1 MCKTIDENNHLKF
14 QNWVYMLRYCDF
26 PNLTEKLLIFPKC
39 NGPGAQKPR
48 RN

>member
-1 MCKTIDENNHLKF
+1 MCKTIVVNNYLKF

-26 PNLTEKLLIFPKC
+26 PNFTEKLLIFP
-39 NGPGAQKPR
+39 GAQEPR